1 MDATTLTVAAQSMA
15 LVIVTVLVLWVLF
28 QLFLL
33 GAESLGDWL
42 SLRRQRRIARFEAE
56 LDAKSEQLRDT
67 ILAIAGQLADA
78 REQTSQ
84 AMHRA
89 ALDAAKKAPPRS

>member
-1 MDATTLTVAAQSMA
+1 
-15 LVIVTVLVLWVLF
+15 
-28 QLFLL
+28 
-33 GAESLGDWL
+33 L
-42 SLRRQRRIARFEAE
+42 SLRRQRRIARIEAE

-67 ILAIAGQLADA
+67 ILAIAEQLADE

-84 AMHRA
+84 AMHLA